1 MIFRNSLA
9 TRLTFALI
17 LSTLSLPAFAQECL
31 FETECYE
38 ADACQE
44 TAFSLTA
51 DLDGERLITDFG
63 DLTIVAAKQSGALT
77 TIFSTGDGA
86 EYLLSRNGDTA
97 RFTAHANDGPTVI
110 TYLGTCKG
118 EF

>member
-1 MIFRNSLA
+1 MRF
-9 TRLTFALI
+9 I
-17 LSTLSLPAFAQECL
+17 LPLSLTLLAVPAIAQDCV

-63 DLTIVAAKQSGALT
+63 DLTIVAAKHSGALT
-77 TIFSTGDGA
+77 TLFATGDGA

-110 TYLGTCKG
+110 SYLGTCKG

>member
-1 MIFRNSLA
+1 MRFAPALTLA
-9 TRLTFALI
+9 
-17 LSTLSLPAFAQECL
+17 LSPLPIMAQDCS
-31 FETECYE
+31 FVTECYE
-38 ADACQE
+38 AEACQD

-51 DLDGERLITDFG
+51 DLRGERLITDFG

-77 TIFSTGDGA
+77 TLFATGDGA
-86 EYLLSRNGDTA
+86 EYLLSRNGDAA
-97 RFTAHANDGPTVI
+97 RFTAHSNVGPAAI